1 MSISRRKN
9 QHIKLVEKSQ
19 TQREFVD
26 SRFNY
31 EPLLNS
37 HTDNNETFRF
47 LGNKIGAPIFISSM
61 TGGSKKSEK
70 INRIIAGA
78 AKNFKLPMGL
88 GSLRPYIENRHV
100 QSFNIRRYIGDEVLL
115 FGNLGITQVE
125 QLLARKEIFKIDKA
139 IEELE
144 LDGII
149 IHINPLQEWVQP
161 EGDRLINPPIIT
173 LEKVLPQLKTKI
185 IIKEVGAGFG
195 KESLKS
201 LLQLPIDVIDLSSF
215 GGTNFTKLELLR
227 NKKSIY
233 NLQSPLINIGE
244 TPDQMI
250 QNLNSFFK
258 KGIGLEKE
266 FIISGG
272 IKNFLDGYYYNT
284 ILNSKSIYG
293 YANNILKHA
302 KKSEK
307 SLHEFL
313 EYEIRNYGFAQN
325 FLQIKTD
332 TCINI

>member
-1 MSISRRKN
+1 MSISIRKK
-9 QHIKLVEKSQ
+9 QHMKLVEKSQ
-19 TQREFVD
+19 LRREVVD

-31 EPLLNS
+31 EPLFSS
-37 HTDNNETFRF
+37 HINKNKTFRF

-61 TGGSKKSEK
+61 TGGSKKSER
-70 INRIIAGA
+70 INKIIASA
-78 AKNFKLPMGL
+78 AKKFKLPMGL

-100 QSFNIRRYIGDEVLL
+100 QSFNIRKDIGDEVLL
-115 FGNLGITQVE
+115 FGNLGIAQIE
-125 QLLARKEIFKIDKA
+125 QLLNRKEIFKIDKA

-161 EGDRLINPPIIT
+161 EGDRLMNPPIIT
-173 LEKVLPQLKTKI
+173 LEKVLPLLKTKI

-195 KESLKS
+195 RESLKS

-227 NKKSIY
+227 DKKSIY
-233 NLQSPLINIGE
+233 KLNSPLINIGV
-244 TPDQMI
+244 TPDEMI
-250 QNLNSFFK
+250 KNLNQLFIE
-258 KGIGLEKE
+258 GLGLEKE

-272 IKNFLDGYYYNT
+272 IKNFLDGYYYNS
-284 ILNSKSIYG
+284 ILKSKSIYG
-293 YANNILKHA
+293 YANNILKYA

-307 SLHEFL
+307 SLYEFL
-313 EYEIRNYGFAQN
+313 TYEIKNYCFAQN

-332 TCINI
+332 TCIKT